1 MRASELERACLS
13 EASSDR
19 AGEGGVLV
27 AAESYDSRRSSSD
40 VSDERRA
47 LRLSALKAVGG
58 DADGAGL
65 SSWTK
70 TVEPREHPADMELI
84 KSRGCERYMVG

>member
-1 MRASELERACLS
+1 M
-13 EASSDR
+13 
-19 AGEGGVLV
+19 V
-27 AAESYDSRRSSSD
+27 AESYDSRRSSSE
-40 VSDERRA
+40 VSEERRA
-47 LRLSALKAVGG
+47 LRLSVLEAVGG

-65 SSWTK
+65 SSWIK